1 MRLRRSRLSE
11 EQTEVLLRSF
21 VAGTAAR
28 RAAESA
34 AVNRHTARLFYH
46 RLRQLIA
53 RHLPRIGGQDG
64 TLQPDTDGLRCADPR
79 LVPLF
84 GVIDRAGRIY
94 TVMLPR
100 APQSAAPRR
109 ASRVSLDAVVCR
121 WRAGRRATLRLVPLQ
136 ARDAADEGA
145 ESAAVREFWCRAQK
159 QLGRFR
165 GVPQQHLEL
174 YVKECEWR
182 FNYGSEH
189 RLLQTLRLWL
199 GADRLGQ

>member
-11 EQTEVLLRSF
+11 EQTELLLRSF

-28 RAAESA
+28 RAAESSG
-34 AVNRHTARLFYH
+34 VNRHTARLFYH

-53 RHLPRIGGQDG
+53 RHLPRIGGQNG
-64 TLQPDTDGLRCADPR
+64 TVQFDTKGKRCCDPR
-79 LVPLF
+79 PVPLF

-109 ASRVSLDAVVCR
+109 ALRVDLDAVVCR
-121 WRAGRRATLRLVPLQ
+121 WQVGRRATLRLVALQ
-136 ARDAADEGA
+136 TRDAAGEGDE
-145 ESAAVREFWCRAQK
+145 STAVREFWCRTQK

-199 GADRLGQ
+199 DADWLGQ